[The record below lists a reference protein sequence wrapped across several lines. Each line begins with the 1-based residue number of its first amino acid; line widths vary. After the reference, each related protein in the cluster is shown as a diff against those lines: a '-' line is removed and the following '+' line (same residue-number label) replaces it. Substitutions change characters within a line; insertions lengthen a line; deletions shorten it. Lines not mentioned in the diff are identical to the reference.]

1 MINPLH
7 EQIIKEA
14 KDRLKLDN
22 GSLSVHYQS
31 TTPDFSYESNQG
43 PLTGTMRVYQVLQNG
58 DLVASYRIFT
68 CRNPMVVETKLSTK

>member
-14 KDRLKLDN
+14 KDRLKLDS

-31 TTPDFSYESNQG
+31 TTPDFSYETSTG

-58 DLVASYRIFT
+58 ALVASYQIFT
-68 CRNPMVVETKLSTK
+68 CRNPMIVESKLMAK